1 MRYTT
6 RRLNDSTAHGYLV
19 CVSSSGT
26 ADRCVGQHRGE
37 TRGSRCQNRVRTS
50 PHASRGSRAGLVQ
63 AGQPAWLRFQSDRTV
78 HPPRRSAVSRIGH
91 RVIIRSPLGFCIYEC
106 IGCWNFHKGR
116 AKNIRLLWG
125 GGVFTMVPWAKILSD
140 LNLVLTLH
148 YRHCA
153 LASIA
158 SGGRY
163 HSRSSRRCGRHRT
176 KLNFK
181 ASTP

>member
-1 MRYTT
+1 MQ
-6 RRLNDSTAHGYLV
+6 STAYAYVRLV
-19 CVSSSGT
+19 AAPPPFVSS
-26 ADRCVGQHRGE
+26 
-37 TRGSRCQNRVRTS
+37 
-50 PHASRGSRAGLVQ
+50 
-63 AGQPAWLRFQSDRTV
+63 
-78 HPPRRSAVSRIGH
+78 VSRIGH

-181 ASTP
+181 ASTPWRIHVYSKPGEGERHASCRRHRPPRGKYMYTKFSTWVLNFSISDIYYTSRY

>member
-1 MRYTT
+1 
-6 RRLNDSTAHGYLV
+6 LGFISLSV
-19 CVSSSGT
+19 
-26 ADRCVGQHRGE
+26 
-37 TRGSRCQNRVRTS
+37 
-50 PHASRGSRAGLVQ
+50 ASRSSYR
-63 AGQPAWLRFQSDRTV
+63 
-78 HPPRRSAVSRIGH
+78 AVSRIGH

-106 IGCWNFHKGR
+106 IGCWNFPKGR

-163 HSRSSRRCGRHRT
+163 HSRSSRRCGRHRSCSSW
-176 KLNFK
+176 LCWRLWSSLCEE
-181 ASTP
+181 ASEGLLLRCFLPCSCELLPHSCII

>member
-1 MRYTT
+1 MRCIRTT
-6 RRLNDSTAHGYLV
+6 VHTAARYIIIYI
-19 CVSSSGT
+19 
-26 ADRCVGQHRGE
+26 HRGTIRTIYVRNNIPHSHTTARA
-37 TRGSRCQNRVRTS
+37 TRAR
-50 PHASRGSRAGLVQ
+50 P
-63 AGQPAWLRFQSDRTV
+63 
-78 HPPRRSAVSRIGH
+78 VSRIGH
-91 RVIIRSPLGFCIYEC
+91 RIIIRSPLGFCIYEC

-140 LNLVLTLH
+140 LNLVLTLY

-163 HSRSSRRCGRHRT
+163 HSRSSRRCGRHH
-176 KLNFK
+176 
-181 ASTP
+181 SCSS